1 MTLPKP
7 WEILCYKKTA
17 HMSKIS
23 KKRRTR
29 GKLIFLVFLQIFWRL
44 TNFEIPSKT
53 KNFTF
58 FFFLFL
64 FRSLLTSFFHLSSSF
79 LFFFHL
85 SSLFSHISHLSLRL
99 EFSHISHLSFI
110 FLPWIESVRETP
122 TTMIWKRRREPLS
135 KWKWLRWWKGF
146 LSFVHAVVALS
157 TLERM
162 KRDTINARSLRYV
175 DVEHKFFKFV

>member
-1 MTLPKP
+1 
-7 WEILCYKKTA
+7 
-17 HMSKIS
+17 MSKIS

-29 GKLIFLVFLQIFWRL
+29 GELIFLVFPQNFWRL

-64 FRSLLTSFFHLSSSF
+64 FRSLLTT
-79 LFFFHL
+79 FFHL

-122 TTMIWKRRREPLS
+122 TTMIWKWRREPLS

-146 LSFVHAVVALS
+146 LSFVHVVVALS